1 MLSYPSAIYK
11 RKGFFSMQTETIL
24 RAYAAIGEST
34 PLCSDC
40 GALCAA
46 ACCLPDED
54 GQGGVD
60 LLPGEEILIGD
71 VDWMER
77 THDAHMDAEMIRCK
91 AMCAREKRPFLCR
104 VFPLCPVIG
113 RDGRWTVRMDARARA
128 MCPLTRGGVRGL
140 DPEFVR
146 GCVRAVR
153 ILAEEPDGADFLHR
167 WVAIEAE
174 FRRPI
179 L

>member
-1 MLSYPSAIYK
+1 
-11 RKGFFSMQTETIL
+11 MQLDTIL

-40 GALCAA
+40 GALCGA
-46 ACCLPDED
+46 ACCESDGD

-60 LLPGEEILIGD
+60 LLPGEKDLVGD
-71 VDWMER
+71 AEWMEIS
-77 THDAHMDAEMIRCK
+77 HDPSMDTEMIVCT
-91 AMCAREKRPFLCR
+91 AMCEREKRPFLCR

-113 RDGRWTVRMDARARA
+113 RNGKWTVRMDARARA

-146 GCVRAVR
+146 GCMRAVR
-153 ILAEEPDGADFLHR
+153 ILAEEPDGADFLAR
-167 WVAIEAE
+167 WAAIEEE

>member
-1 MLSYPSAIYK
+1 
-11 RKGFFSMQTETIL
+11 MQSDTIL
-24 RAYAAIGEST
+24 RAYAAIGDKT

-40 GALCAA
+40 GALCGA
-46 ACCLPDED
+46 ACCETDGD

-60 LLPGEEILIGD
+60 LLPGENVLIGQA
-71 VDWMER
+71 DWMEIA
-77 THDAHMDAEMIRCK
+77 HDPHMDAAMIRCK
-91 AMCAREKRPFLCR
+91 SLCEREKRPFLCR
-104 VFPLCPVIG
+104 IFPLCPVVG
-113 RDGRWTVRMDARARA
+113 KDGRWTVRMDARARA

-153 ILAEEPDGADFLHR
+153 ILAEEPDGADFLRR
-167 WVAIEAE
+167 WAAIEAE
-174 FRRPI
+174 FRKPI

>member
-1 MLSYPSAIYK
+1 M
-11 RKGFFSMQTETIL
+11 RVETIL

-40 GALCAA
+40 GALCGA
-46 ACCLPDED
+46 ACCETDGD

-60 LLPGEEILIGD
+60 LLPGEEGLIGHAE
-71 VDWMER
+71 WMELA
-77 THDAHMDAEMIRCK
+77 HDPYMDAGMIVCK
-91 AMCAREKRPFLCR
+91 SMCERGKRPFLCR
-104 VFPLCPVIG
+104 IFPLCPVVG
-113 RDGRWTVRMDARARA
+113 KDGRWTVRMDARARA
-128 MCPLTRGGVRGL
+128 MCPLTCGGVRGL

-153 ILAEEPDGADFLHR
+153 ILAEEDGADFLAR
-167 WVAIEAE
+167 WAAIEEE

>member
-1 MLSYPSAIYK
+1 
-11 RKGFFSMQTETIL
+11 MQTETIL

-40 GALCAA
+40 GALCSA

-153 ILAEEPDGADFLHR
+153 ILAEEADGADFLSR
-167 WVAIEAE
+167 WAAIEAE
-174 FRRPI
+174 FRVS
-179 L
+179 LDSLCTSG

>member
-1 MLSYPSAIYK
+1 
-11 RKGFFSMQTETIL
+11 MQLDTIL
-24 RAYAAIGEST
+24 RAYAAIGERT

-40 GALCAA
+40 GVLCGA
-46 ACCLPDED
+46 ACCESDGD

-60 LLPGEEILIGD
+60 LLPGEIELIGNAE
-71 VDWMER
+71 WME
-77 THDAHMDAEMIRCK
+77 TSHDPRMDAEMIVCT
-91 AMCAREKRPFLCR
+91 AMCEREKRPFLCR
-104 VFPLCPVIG
+104 VFPLCPVVG

-140 DPEFVR
+140 DPQFVR

-153 ILAEEPDGADFLHR
+153 ILAEEPDGTDFLAR
-167 WVAIEAE
+167 WAAIEEE
-174 FRRPI
+174 FRKPI

>member
-1 MLSYPSAIYK
+1 M
-11 RKGFFSMQTETIL
+11 RVETIL

-40 GALCAA
+40 GALCGA
-46 ACCLPDED
+46 ACCETDGD

-60 LLPGEEILIGD
+60 LLPGEEGLIGHAE
-71 VDWMER
+71 WMELA
-77 THDAHMDAEMIRCK
+77 HDPYMDAGMIVCK
-91 AMCAREKRPFLCR
+91 SMCERGKRPFLCR
-104 VFPLCPVIG
+104 IFPLCPVVG
-113 RDGRWTVRMDARARA
+113 KDGRWTVRMDARARA

-153 ILAEEPDGADFLHR
+153 ILAEEEDGADFLAR
-167 WVAIEAE
+167 WAAIEEE

>member
-1 MLSYPSAIYK
+1 
-11 RKGFFSMQTETIL
+11 MQLDTIL
-24 RAYAAIGEST
+24 RAYAAIGERT

-40 GALCAA
+40 GALCGA
-46 ACCLPDED
+46 ACCESDGD

-60 LLPGEEILIGD
+60 LLPGEESLIGSAE
-71 VDWMER
+71 WME
-77 THDAHMDAEMIRCK
+77 TSHDPSMDAEMIVCK
-91 AMCAREKRPFLCR
+91 AMCNREKRPFLCR
-104 VFPLCPVIG
+104 IFPLCPVIG
-113 RDGRWTVRMDARARA
+113 RDGKWTVRMDARARA

-153 ILAEEPDGADFLHR
+153 ILAEEPDGADFLRR
-167 WVAIEAE
+167 WAEIEEE

>member
-1 MLSYPSAIYK
+1 
-11 RKGFFSMQTETIL
+11 MQLDTIL

-40 GALCAA
+40 GALCGA
-46 ACCLPDED
+46 ACCESDGD

-60 LLPGEEILIGD
+60 LLPGEKDLVGD
-71 VDWMER
+71 AEWMEIS
-77 THDAHMDAEMIRCK
+77 HDPSMDTEMIVCT
-91 AMCAREKRPFLCR
+91 AMCEREKRPFLCR

-113 RDGRWTVRMDARARA
+113 RNGKWTVRMDARARA

-146 GCVRAVR
+146 GCMRAVR
-153 ILAEEPDGADFLHR
+153 ILAEEPDGADFLRR
-167 WVAIEAE
+167 WAEIEAE
-174 FRRPI
+174 FRKPI

>member
-1 MLSYPSAIYK
+1 
-11 RKGFFSMQTETIL
+11 MQLDTIL

-40 GALCAA
+40 GALCGA
-46 ACCLPDED
+46 ACCESDGD

-60 LLPGEEILIGD
+60 LLPGEIELIGNAE
-71 VDWMER
+71 WME
-77 THDAHMDAEMIRCK
+77 TSHDPRMDAEMIVCT
-91 AMCAREKRPFLCR
+91 AMCEREKRPFLCR
-104 VFPLCPVIG
+104 VFPLCPVVG

-140 DPEFVR
+140 DPQFVR

-153 ILAEEPDGADFLHR
+153 ILAEEPDGTDFLSR
-167 WVAIEAE
+167 WAAIEEE
-174 FRRPI
+174 FRKPI

>member
-1 MLSYPSAIYK
+1 
-11 RKGFFSMQTETIL
+11 MQLDTIL
-24 RAYAAIGEST
+24 RAYAAIGERT

-40 GALCAA
+40 GALCGA
-46 ACCLPDED
+46 ACCESDGD

-60 LLPGEEILIGD
+60 LLPGEESLIGSAE
-71 VDWMER
+71 WME
-77 THDAHMDAEMIRCK
+77 TSHDPSMDAEMIVCK
-91 AMCAREKRPFLCR
+91 AMCNREKRPFLCR
-104 VFPLCPVIG
+104 VFPLCPVVG
-113 RDGRWTVRMDARARA
+113 KDGRWTVRMDARARA

-153 ILAEEPDGADFLHR
+153 ILAEEPDGADFLRR
-167 WVAIEAE
+167 WAEIEEE

>member
-1 MLSYPSAIYK
+1 
-11 RKGFFSMQTETIL
+11 MQSETIL
-24 RAYAAIGEST
+24 RAYAAIGERA

-46 ACCLPDED
+46 ACCFPDGD

-60 LLPGEEILIGD
+60 LLPGEEILIGSAE
-71 VDWMER
+71 WMEPA
-77 THDAHMDAEMIRCK
+77 HDPYMDAPMIRCK
-91 AMCAREKRPFLCR
+91 SMCDREKRPFLCR
-104 VFPLCPVIG
+104 IFPLCPVIG
-113 RDGRWTVRMDARARA
+113 RDGKWTVRMDARARA

-153 ILAEEPDGADFLHR
+153 ILAEESDGANFLSR
-167 WVAIEAE
+167 WSAIEEE
-174 FRRPI
+174 FRKPI

>member
-1 MLSYPSAIYK
+1 
-11 RKGFFSMQTETIL
+11 MQLDTIL

-40 GALCAA
+40 GALCGA
-46 ACCLPDED
+46 ACCESDGD

-60 LLPGEEILIGD
+60 LLPGEIELIGNAE
-71 VDWMER
+71 WMEIS
-77 THDAHMDAEMIRCK
+77 HDPSMDAEMIVCT
-91 AMCAREKRPFLCR
+91 AMCEREKRPFLCR
-104 VFPLCPVIG
+104 VFPLCPVVG

-153 ILAEEPDGADFLHR
+153 ILAEEPDGADFLRR
-167 WVAIEAE
+167 WAAIEEE

>member
-1 MLSYPSAIYK
+1 M
-11 RKGFFSMQTETIL
+11 RVETIL

-40 GALCAA
+40 GALCGA
-46 ACCLPDED
+46 ACCESDGD

-60 LLPGEEILIGD
+60 LLPGEKDLIAD
-71 VDWMER
+71 AEWMEIS
-77 THDAHMDAEMIRCK
+77 HDPSMDTEMIVCT
-91 AMCAREKRPFLCR
+91 AMCEREKRPFLCR

-128 MCPLTRGGVRGL
+128 MCPLSRGGVRGL

-153 ILAEEPDGADFLHR
+153 ILAEEPDGTDFLAR
-167 WVAIEAE
+167 WAAIEEE

>member
-1 MLSYPSAIYK
+1 M
-11 RKGFFSMQTETIL
+11 RVETIL

-40 GALCAA
+40 GALCGA
-46 ACCLPDED
+46 ACCETDGD

-60 LLPGEEILIGD
+60 LLPGEEGLIGHAE
-71 VDWMER
+71 WMEIS
-77 THDAHMDAEMIRCK
+77 HDPHMDAPMIRCK
-91 AMCAREKRPFLCR
+91 SMCDRGKRPFLCR
-104 VFPLCPVIG
+104 IFPLCPVVG
-113 RDGRWTVRMDARARA
+113 KDGRWTVRMDARARA

-153 ILAEEPDGADFLHR
+153 ILAEEEDGADFLAR
-167 WVAIEAE
+167 WAAIEAE

>member
-1 MLSYPSAIYK
+1 
-11 RKGFFSMQTETIL
+11 MQTETIL
-24 RAYAAIGEST
+24 RAYAAIGERT

-104 VFPLCPVIG
+104 IFPLCPVIG

-153 ILAEEPDGADFLHR
+153 ILAEETDGADFLTR
-167 WVAIEAE
+167 WAKIEAE
-174 FRRPI
+174 FRVS
-179 L
+179 LDSLCTSG

>member
-1 MLSYPSAIYK
+1 
-11 RKGFFSMQTETIL
+11 MQLDTIL
-24 RAYAAIGEST
+24 RAYAAIGERT

-40 GALCAA
+40 GALCGA
-46 ACCLPDED
+46 ACCESDGD

-60 LLPGEEILIGD
+60 LLPGEKELIGSAE
-71 VDWMER
+71 WTEIS
-77 THDAHMDAEMIRCK
+77 HDPRMDAEMIVCK

-104 VFPLCPVIG
+104 IFPLCPVIG
-113 RDGRWTVRMDARARA
+113 KDGRWTVRMDARARA

-153 ILAEEPDGADFLHR
+153 ILAEEPDGADFLAR
-167 WVAIEAE
+167 WAAIEEE

>member
-1 MLSYPSAIYK
+1 
-11 RKGFFSMQTETIL
+11 MQLDTIL

-40 GALCAA
+40 GALCGA
-46 ACCLPDED
+46 ACCETDGD

-60 LLPGEEILIGD
+60 LLPGEEGLIGHAE
-71 VDWMER
+71 WME
-77 THDAHMDAEMIRCK
+77 TAHDPHMDAPMIRCK
-91 AMCAREKRPFLCR
+91 SMCERGKRPFLCR
-104 VFPLCPVIG
+104 IFPLCPAVG

-128 MCPLTRGGVRGL
+128 MCPLARGGVRGL
-140 DPEFVR
+140 DPQFVR

-153 ILAEEPDGADFLHR
+153 ILAEEPDGADFLRR
-167 WVAIEAE
+167 WAEIEAE

>member
-1 MLSYPSAIYK
+1 
-11 RKGFFSMQTETIL
+11 MQLDTIL

-40 GALCAA
+40 GALCGA
-46 ACCLPDED
+46 ACCESDGD

-60 LLPGEEILIGD
+60 LLPGEIELIGNAE
-71 VDWMER
+71 WME
-77 THDAHMDAEMIRCK
+77 TSHDPSMDAEMIVCT
-91 AMCAREKRPFLCR
+91 AMCEREKRPFLCR
-104 VFPLCPVIG
+104 VFPLCPVVG

-140 DPEFVR
+140 DPQFVR

-153 ILAEEPDGADFLHR
+153 ILAEEPDGTDFLAR
-167 WVAIEAE
+167 WAAIEEE
-174 FRRPI
+174 FRKPI

>member
-1 MLSYPSAIYK
+1 
-11 RKGFFSMQTETIL
+11 MQLDTIL

-40 GALCAA
+40 GALCGA
-46 ACCLPDED
+46 ACCESDGD

-60 LLPGEEILIGD
+60 LLPGEKDLVGD
-71 VDWMER
+71 AEWMEIS
-77 THDAHMDAEMIRCK
+77 HDTSMDTEMIVCT
-91 AMCAREKRPFLCR
+91 AMCEREKRPFLCR

-113 RDGRWTVRMDARARA
+113 RNGKWTVRMDARARA

-146 GCVRAVR
+146 GCMRAVR
-153 ILAEEPDGADFLHR
+153 ILAEEPDGADFLRR
-167 WVAIEAE
+167 WAEIEAE
-174 FRRPI
+174 FRKSI

>member
-1 MLSYPSAIYK
+1 
-11 RKGFFSMQTETIL
+11 MQLDTIL
-24 RAYAAIGEST
+24 RAYAAIGERT

-40 GALCAA
+40 GALCGA
-46 ACCLPDED
+46 ACCESDGD

-60 LLPGEEILIGD
+60 LLPGEIELIGNAE
-71 VDWMER
+71 WME
-77 THDAHMDAEMIRCK
+77 TSHDPRMDAEMIVCT
-91 AMCAREKRPFLCR
+91 AMCEREKRPFLCR
-104 VFPLCPVIG
+104 VFPLCPVVG

-140 DPEFVR
+140 DPQFVR

-153 ILAEEPDGADFLHR
+153 ILAEEPNGTDFLAR
-167 WVAIEAE
+167 WAAIEEE
-174 FRRPI
+174 FRKPI

>member
-1 MLSYPSAIYK
+1 
-11 RKGFFSMQTETIL
+11 MQSETIL

-46 ACCLPDED
+46 ACCESDGD

-60 LLPGEEILIGD
+60 LLPGEKELIGNA
-71 VDWMER
+71 DWMEG
-77 THDAHMDAEMIRCK
+77 THDPYMDAEMIRCT
-91 AMCAREKRPFLCR
+91 AMCDRERRPVLCR
-104 VFPLCPVIG
+104 IFPLCPVI
-113 RDGRWTVRMDARARA
+113 GRWTVRMDARARA
-128 MCPLTRGGVRGL
+128 MCPLARGGVRGL
-140 DPEFVR
+140 DPQFVR

-153 ILAEEPDGADFLHR
+153 ILAEEPDGADFLRR
-167 WVAIEAE
+167 WASIEEE

>member
-1 MLSYPSAIYK
+1 
-11 RKGFFSMQTETIL
+11 MQPETIL
-24 RAYAAIGEST
+24 RAYAAIGERT

-40 GALCAA
+40 GALCGAV
-46 ACCLPDED
+46 CCETDCD

-60 LLPGEEILIGD
+60 LLPGEEDLLGGAE
-71 VDWMER
+71 WMEPA
-77 THDAHMDAEMIRCK
+77 HDPYMDAPMIRCK
-91 AMCAREKRPFLCR
+91 AMCDREKRPFLCR
-104 VFPLCPVIG
+104 IFPLCPVMG
-113 RDGRWTVRMDARARA
+113 KDGRWTVRMDARARA

-153 ILAEEPDGADFLHR
+153 ILAEEPDGADFLRR
-167 WVAIEAE
+167 WAEIEAE
-174 FRRPI
+174 FRKPI

>member
-1 MLSYPSAIYK
+1 M
-11 RKGFFSMQTETIL
+11 RVETIL

-40 GALCAA
+40 GALCGAT
-46 ACCLPDED
+46 CCETDGD

-60 LLPGEEILIGD
+60 LLPGEEGLIGHAE
-71 VDWMER
+71 WMELA
-77 THDAHMDAEMIRCK
+77 HDPYMDAGMIVCK
-91 AMCAREKRPFLCR
+91 SMCAREKRPFLCR
-104 VFPLCPVIG
+104 IFPLCPAVG
-113 RDGRWTVRMDARARA
+113 KDGRWTVRMDARARA

-146 GCVRAVR
+146 SCVRAVR
-153 ILAEEPDGADFLHR
+153 ILAEEDDGADFLAR
-167 WVAIEAE
+167 WAAIEEE

>member
-1 MLSYPSAIYK
+1 
-11 RKGFFSMQTETIL
+11 MQTETIL

-34 PLCSDC
+34 PMCSDC
-40 GALCAA
+40 GALCGA
-46 ACCLPDED
+46 ACCESDGD

-60 LLPGEEILIGD
+60 LLPGEKDLVGD
-71 VDWMER
+71 AEWMEIS
-77 THDAHMDAEMIRCK
+77 HDPSMDTEMIVCT
-91 AMCAREKRPFLCR
+91 AMCEREKRPFLCR

-113 RDGRWTVRMDARARA
+113 RNGKWTVRMDARARA

-146 GCVRAVR
+146 GCMRAVR
-153 ILAEEPDGADFLHR
+153 ILAEEPDGADFLRR
-167 WVAIEAE
+167 WAEIEAE
-174 FRRPI
+174 FRKSI

>member
-1 MLSYPSAIYK
+1 
-11 RKGFFSMQTETIL
+11 MQLDTIL
-24 RAYAAIGEST
+24 RAYAAIGERT

-40 GALCAA
+40 GALCGA
-46 ACCLPDED
+46 ACCESDGD

-60 LLPGEEILIGD
+60 LLPGEESLIGSAE
-71 VDWMER
+71 WME
-77 THDAHMDAEMIRCK
+77 TSHDPSMDAEMIVCK
-91 AMCAREKRPFLCR
+91 AMCNREKRPFLCR
-104 VFPLCPVIG
+104 VFPLCPVVG
-113 RDGRWTVRMDARARA
+113 KDGRWTVRMDARARA

-153 ILAEEPDGADFLHR
+153 ILAEEPDGADFLR
-167 WVAIEAE
+167 SWAEIEAE
-174 FRRPI
+174 FRKPI

>member
-1 MLSYPSAIYK
+1 
-11 RKGFFSMQTETIL
+11 MQLDTIL
-24 RAYAAIGEST
+24 RAYAAIGERT

-40 GALCAA
+40 GALCGA
-46 ACCLPDED
+46 ACCESDGD

-60 LLPGEEILIGD
+60 LLPGEIELIGNAE
-71 VDWMER
+71 WME
-77 THDAHMDAEMIRCK
+77 TSHDPRMDAEMIVCT
-91 AMCAREKRPFLCR
+91 AMCEREKRPFLCR
-104 VFPLCPVIG
+104 VFPLSPVVG

-140 DPEFVR
+140 DPQFVR

-153 ILAEEPDGADFLHR
+153 ILAEEPDGTDFLAR
-167 WVAIEAE
+167 WAAIEEE
-174 FRRPI
+174 FRKPI

>member
-1 MLSYPSAIYK
+1 
-11 RKGFFSMQTETIL
+11 MQLDTIL

-40 GALCAA
+40 GALCGA
-46 ACCLPDED
+46 ACCESDGD

-60 LLPGEEILIGD
+60 LLPGEKDLVGD
-71 VDWMER
+71 AEWMEIS
-77 THDAHMDAEMIRCK
+77 HDPSMDTEMIVCT
-91 AMCAREKRPFLCR
+91 AMCEREKRPFLCR

-113 RDGRWTVRMDARARA
+113 RNGKWTVRMDARARA

-153 ILAEEPDGADFLHR
+153 ILAEEPDGADFLRR
-167 WVAIEAE
+167 WAEIEAE
-174 FRRPI
+174 FRKSI

>member
-1 MLSYPSAIYK
+1 
-11 RKGFFSMQTETIL
+11 MQLDTIL

-40 GALCAA
+40 GALCGA
-46 ACCLPDED
+46 ACCESDGD

-60 LLPGEEILIGD
+60 LLPGEKDLIGSAE
-71 VDWMER
+71 WMEIS
-77 THDAHMDAEMIRCK
+77 HDPSMDAEMIVCT
-91 AMCAREKRPFLCR
+91 AMCEREKRPFLCR
-104 VFPLCPVIG
+104 IFPLCPVIG
-113 RDGRWTVRMDARARA
+113 RDGKWTVRMDARARA

-146 GCVRAVR
+146 GCMRAVR
-153 ILAEEPDGADFLHR
+153 ILAEEPDGADFLRR
-167 WVAIEAE
+167 WAEIEAE
-174 FRRPI
+174 FRKSI

>member
-1 MLSYPSAIYK
+1 
-11 RKGFFSMQTETIL
+11 MQSETIL
-24 RAYAAIGEST
+24 RAYAAIGERT

-46 ACCLPDED
+46 ACCFPDGD

-60 LLPGEEILIGD
+60 LLPGEKDLIGD
-71 VDWMER
+71 ADWMER

-153 ILAEEPDGADFLHR
+153 ILAEEPDGADFLSR
-167 WVAIEAE
+167 WAAIEAE
-174 FRRPI
+174 FRVS
-179 L
+179 LNSLCTSG

>member
-1 MLSYPSAIYK
+1 
-11 RKGFFSMQTETIL
+11 MQLDTIL

-40 GALCAA
+40 GALCGA
-46 ACCLPDED
+46 ACCESDGD

-60 LLPGEEILIGD
+60 LLPGEKDLVGD
-71 VDWMER
+71 AEWMEIS
-77 THDAHMDAEMIRCK
+77 HDPSMDTEMIVCT
-91 AMCAREKRPFLCR
+91 AMCEREKRPFLCR

-113 RDGRWTVRMDARARA
+113 RNGKWTVRMDARARA

-146 GCVRAVR
+146 GCMRAVR
-153 ILAEEPDGADFLHR
+153 ILAEEPDGADFLRR
-167 WVAIEAE
+167 WAEIEAE
-174 FRRPI
+174 FRKSI

>member
-1 MLSYPSAIYK
+1 M
-11 RKGFFSMQTETIL
+11 RVETIL

-40 GALCAA
+40 GALCGAT
-46 ACCLPDED
+46 CCETDGD

-60 LLPGEEILIGD
+60 LLPGEEGLIGHAE
-71 VDWMER
+71 WMELA
-77 THDAHMDAEMIRCK
+77 HDPYMDVGMIVCK
-91 AMCAREKRPFLCR
+91 SMCAREKRPFLCR
-104 VFPLCPVIG
+104 IFPLCPAVG
-113 RDGRWTVRMDARARA
+113 KDGRWTVRMDARARA

-146 GCVRAVR
+146 SCVRAVR
-153 ILAEEPDGADFLHR
+153 ILAEEDDGADFLAR
-167 WVAIEAE
+167 WAAIEEE